1 MSWEYEMAKRLKEET
16 GKARSD
22 AVEEASFF
30 IGIIEKLSPLTVSA
44 AGGELMYEE
53 GTDLVVSQRIADYS
67 QDVNFFRSDGV
78 VVAAKR
84 ESLLH
89 PGVQV
94 LLAPVDDCG
103 TMAIIDTIK
112 E

>member
-16 GKARSD
+16 GRARSK

-30 IGIIEKLSPLTVSA
+30 IGTIEKLFPLTVSA

-53 GTDLVVSQRIADYS
+53 GTDLVVSQRIADYN
-67 QDVNFFRSDGV
+67 QDVNFLRSDGV
-78 VVAAKR
+78 VIAAKR
-84 ESLLH
+84 ETLLH
-89 PGVQV
+89 PGAQV
-94 LLAPVDDCG
+94 LLAPVDDDG
-103 TMAIIDTIK
+103 TMAIIDIIK

>member
-1 MSWEYEMAKRLKEET
+1 MSWEYEMAKRLKQESER
-16 GKARSD
+16 ARDD
-22 AVEEASFF
+22 AVGEASFF
-30 IGIIEKLSPLTVSA
+30 IGAIEKLSPLTVSA

-53 GTDLVVSQRIADYS
+53 GTDLVVSQRIADYN
-67 QDVNFFRSDGV
+67 QDVNFFRSDGIV
-78 VVAAKR
+78 IAAKR

-94 LLAPVDDCG
+94 LLAPVDDAG
-103 TMAIIDTIK
+103 TMAVVDIIK